1 MRTKAV
7 VYSTKRS
14 ENNFPKPLDN
24 RIKMCYNKYVK
35 RRGCAETNV
44 DNGKQK
50 LPQKNVKNLLTNP
63 TACGIIKTL
72 PRENK
77 IIKDRFKSIKPK
89 GIDTMENKKMT
100 KAQKFAMLKNIPA
113 VKENPMLV
121 EFIDHEVELLSKKN
135 SADKKPTAQQT
146 ANEGIK
152 TAIVEGMEVNRLY
165 TITEIIKEIPECAD
179 MTNQRVSALVRQL
192 VDADKVKRTE
202 DKRKAYFSLIV
213 GE

>member
-1 MRTKAV
+1 MRKPT
-7 VYSTKRS
+7 STMA
-14 ENNFPKPLDN
+14 N
-24 RIKMCYNKYVK
+24 RNYLK
-35 RRGCAETNV
+35 
-44 DNGKQK
+44 
-50 LPQKNVKNLLTNP
+50 KNVKNLLTNS

-89 GIDTMENKKMT
+89 GIDTMATNTNKKIT
-100 KAQKFAMLKNIPA
+100 KAQKFAMLRAIPA
-113 VKENPMLV
+113 VAENPMLV

-152 TAIVEGMEVNRLY
+152 TAIVEGMEVNRVY
-165 TITEIIKEIPECAD
+165 TITELIKEIPECAE

-192 VDADKVKRTE
+192 VDAGKVKRTE